1 MTPTEDITKEQF
13 IERFV
18 AEMLRIAGP
27 QFDDGSD
34 IEDYARMTAPTYW
47 DEPDQRECGPEECAQ
62 SDISYW
68 EH

>member
-1 MTPTEDITKEQF
+1 MKDQLTKEQF
-13 IERFV
+13 VERFV

-27 QFDDGSD
+27 QFDDGDD
-34 IEDYARMTAPTYW
+34 IEDYARRTAPTYW
-47 DEPDQRECGPEECAQ
+47 ENEDQREVGPEECAQ